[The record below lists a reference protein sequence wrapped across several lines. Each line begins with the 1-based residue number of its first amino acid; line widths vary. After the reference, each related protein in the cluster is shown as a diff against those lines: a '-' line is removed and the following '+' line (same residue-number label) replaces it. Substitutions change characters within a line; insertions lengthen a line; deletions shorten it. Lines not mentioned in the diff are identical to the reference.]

1 MIILEESN
9 SSQTIKFIPREYTSG
24 TTYTIIIKD
33 ELKNTEA
40 FNDTTTSFTLVDY
53 YYSYSNTF
61 SLKEDSTYTLEIK
74 DGSNVVYRD
83 KIYCTNQ
90 TVSTYSINNN
100 VYTERSSDN
109 EFIVL

>member
-9 SSQTIKFIPREYTSG
+9 SSQTFNFIPREYTSG
-24 TTYTIIIKD
+24 TNYTIIIKD

-40 FNDTTTSFTLVDY
+40 FNDTSTSFTAVDY

-61 SLKEDSTYTLEIK
+61 SLKEDNTYTLEIK
-74 DGSNVVYRD
+74 DGSKVVYRD

-90 TVSTYSINNN
+90 TVSSYSINNS
-100 VYTERSSDN
+100 VYTERTSDN

>member
-9 SSQTIKFIPREYTSG
+9 SSQTFNFIPREYTSG
-24 TTYTIIIKD
+24 TTYTIIIRD

-40 FNDTTTSFTLVDY
+40 YNDTTTSFTAVDY
-53 YYSYSNTF
+53 YYSFSDTF
-61 SLKEDSTYTLEIK
+61 SLKEDNTYTLEIK
-74 DGSNVVYRD
+74 DGSTVVYRD

-90 TVSTYSINNN
+90 TVTSYSINDSE
-100 VYTERSSDN
+100 YTERSSDN

>member
-1 MIILEESN
+1 MIILEESA
-9 SSQTIKFIPREYTSG
+9 SSQTFSFIPREYTEG

-40 FNDTTTSFTLVDY
+40 FNDTATSFTAIDY

-61 SLKEDSTYTLEIK
+61 TLKEDSTYNLEIK
-74 DGSNVVYRD
+74 NGTDIVYRD

-90 TVSTYSINNN
+90 TVSSYSINNN
-100 VYTERSSDN
+100 VYTERNSDN

>member
-9 SSQTIKFIPREYTSG
+9 SSQTFNFIPREYTSG

-33 ELKNTEA
+33 ELKNTES
-40 FNDTTTSFTLVDY
+40 FNDTTTSFTAIDY
-53 YYSYSNTF
+53 YFSYSNTF
-61 SLKEDSTYTLEIK
+61 SLKEDNTYILEIK
-74 DGSNVVYRD
+74 DGSKVVYRD

-90 TVSTYSINNN
+90 TITSYSINNTE
-100 VYTERSSDN
+100 YTERTSDN

>member
-61 SLKEDSTYTLEIK
+61 SLKEDSTSSKLEK
-74 DGSNVVYRD
+74 
-83 KIYCTNQ
+83 
-90 TVSTYSINNN
+90 
-100 VYTERSSDN
+100 
-109 EFIVL
+109 

>member
-1 MIILEESN
+1 MIILEESA
-9 SSQTIKFIPREYTSG
+9 SSQTFSFIPREYTEG
-24 TTYTIIIKD
+24 ATYTIIIKD

-40 FNDTTTSFTLVDY
+40 FNDTATSFTAIDY

-61 SLKEDSTYTLEIK
+61 TLKEDSTYNLEIK
-74 DGSNVVYRD
+74 KGTDIIYRD

-90 TVSTYSINNN
+90 TVSSYSINNN
-100 VYTERSSDN
+100 VYTERTSDN